1 MILKIVIMKMLNI
14 IILIVMTI
22 MKEGIKRKEIMAVI
36 MKRKIIKIKE
46 KEIKV
51 VNNIKKEKKELKV
64 ILIII

>member
-1 MILKIVIMKMLNI
+1 
-14 IILIVMTI
+14 
-22 MKEGIKRKEIMAVI
+22 

-64 ILIII
+64 ILII